1 MTGDKVDSLFQDLV
15 ELLRRLIDYESDLLA
30 LLNEKLE
37 AMRRADSDGMLAL
50 SMREGELT
58 AKIAKTDGD
67 RHALV
72 GSLCRALDIQC
83 GRNTGAVPLRE
94 IAARLDPGRRHVA
107 LDCAERLR
115 RRMLEVAE
123 ANRVVE
129 LVSREMLAHFKN
141 VFSAI
146 VQDDGEAET
155 YSSHGQVKPASGARM
170 IDAMG

>member
-1 MTGDKVDSLFQDLV
+1 MSSDKVDSLFPELV
-15 ELLRRLIDYESDLLA
+15 DLLRRLVGYESDLLA
-30 LLNEKLE
+30 LMNEKLD

-58 AKIAKTDGD
+58 ARIAKTDSE

-72 GSLCRALDIQC
+72 GSLCRALDIHC
-83 GRNTGAVPLRE
+83 GRNPGAVPLRE

-107 LDCAERLR
+107 LECAERLR
-115 RRMLEVAE
+115 RLMLEVAE

-146 VQDDGEAET
+146 VQDDGDAET
-155 YSSHGQVKPASGARM
+155 YSPHGQVKPAGGARM